1 MKQRNTYPRYLDAL
15 LTKHLTPDTSKA
27 YQDATRYLDQVNK
40 TINKRN
46 SKVSPIKK

>member
-15 LTKHLTPDTSKA
+15 LTKHLTRDTSKA
-27 YQDATRYLDQVNK
+27 YQDATRYIDQVNK
-40 TINKRN
+40 TINNRD

>member
-15 LTKHLTPDTSKA
+15 LTKHVFSDTSKA
-27 YQDATRYLDQVNK
+27 YQDATRYIDQVNK
-40 TINKRN
+40 TINNRD

>member
-15 LTKHLTPDTSKA
+15 LTKHLFPDTSKA
-27 YQDATRYLDQVNK
+27 CKDATRYIDQVNK
-40 TINKRN
+40 TINNRD